1 MICSVHKAMLAVK
14 ADTLPQMGTSWL
26 LKETLCP
33 QDTLKEVVEWKLGWR
48 ACLFAA
54 PHTILDTPH
63 SRPRLLQSI
72 VIAGWHCSQ
81 LPPE

>member
-48 ACLFAA
+48 ACCLQHPIPYWI
-54 PHTILDTPH
+54 PHT
-63 SRPRLLQSI
+63 
-72 VIAGWHCSQ
+72 AGQ
-81 LPPE
+81 GYFDP